1 MGFIKSTDHRPTDPP
16 TTDQQT
22 TDHLLIDPPTNR
34 PPIHRPTDPI
44 FTDPTDKILFQRLN
58 KWKIFN
64 LQKTNTAGKTSVHYL
79 FDEQISL

>member
-34 PPIHRPTDPI
+34 PPIHR